1 MRLARFSVKNVLLI
15 NLSMVTILLLGAYA
29 FLVLPREASP
39 DINFNWAFVTTPYP
53 GAAPIEVEQLVTIP
67 LEEAIREVSDVNM
80 VTSTSSE
87 GLSFISVKFA
97 QNMSR
102 DEFDKRFQDL
112 QTHIRAAEV
121 PDGAEDPDVRKLN
134 TQDWWPVVSVVVS
147 GSVPEPVM
155 NQIAEDLVDL
165 YEQYDDVGALTV
177 AGKREREIWVEADPD
192 AMNSLDIGF
201 QSVVQALASR
211 NLNVPGGE
219 LRPGGRGEFLVRTLG
234 EIETVEEIE
243 RVVIRTGPA
252 GRQVQIRDVAEVSD
266 TFEKPAMYSRLD
278 GEPCVTINVAKKRG
292 SSTIDVVED
301 VRGVTAKYESERLV
315 PGARLTLVNDSSEY
329 IIDIIDKLQSNAVFG
344 IIFVALA
351 LWLFIGWRAA
361 LAVVVGMPVT
371 FAVTFLFMHAT
382 GRSLD
387 GNALF
392 GLVLVLGMIV
402 DHAIVITENCVRHI
416 QMGKPK
422 AQAVI
427 DGVGEVFQPVL
438 AATLTT
444 IAAFLPLMLMPGIMG
459 AFMRIIPVVVTLA
472 LVASNFEAFLI
483 LPAHIKDWT
492 KERGSSG
499 ARADHRWFKALR
511 AVYLRLLR
519 RVLRRRYIAVALFVL
534 IAAGSAFL
542 IPLVGVQMFEGD
554 PLSRFYVR
562 VWMPLGTS
570 LETTDE
576 ILKEVEEIAMGLPE
590 DDVNAIVSTAGMLLD
605 DEGTRVGDRYGQ
617 VLIDIPDGSGRSRPI
632 PEILA
637 DMRLRCSRLTGY
649 EKIRFTLDEGG
660 PPTGKPVEVKVKGP
674 DFENLQALVEEL
686 KDELASMPGVYDIG
700 DDFSPGKEELRIA
713 VNDERAR
720 LHGLDAAQIAMF
732 VRTAVNG
739 ATATSIRDGNDDID
753 VIVKVKGGSE
763 SSLER
768 VKGLRIALPGGGGSL
783 PLREVASFE
792 TGRGYSDI
800 LRFEYERSI
809 TVFAEVDPS
818 IASSVAVNRE
828 MEARFADLGKRYPG
842 YRLDYRGE
850 FAEFRDAFSS
860 LAGLFAL
867 GVFIIF
873 LLLTAQFKSLIQ
885 PFIILF
891 TIPFAFVGAVVGLI
905 AIRSPFSIM
914 TLYGIVALAGIVVN
928 DSIVLIDFINKRRLA
943 GAGRWRA
950 VMKGGALRLRPVL
963 LTSITTI
970 AGLLPMALGI
980 GGGSEVWAPLAN
992 TIVWGLSAATFM
1004 TLFLVPALYA
1014 IADDAASLREK
1025 LRLSRAAAAEPEPMP
1040 AD

>member
-15 NLSMVTILLLGAYA
+15 NLAMATILLLGAYA
-29 FLVLPREASP
+29 FLALPREASP
-39 DINFNWAFVTTPYP
+39 DINFNWAFVTTVYP

-67 LEEAIREVSDVNM
+67 MEEAVREVSDINM

-102 DEFDKRFQDL
+102 GDFDKRFQDL
-112 QTHIRAAEV
+112 QTNIRAAEV
-121 PDGAEDPDVRKLN
+121 PDGAEDPDIRKLD
-134 TQDWWPVVSVVVS
+134 TQDWFPVVSVAVS
-147 GSVPEPVM
+147 GQLPEPVM
-155 NQIAEDLVDL
+155 NQIAEDLIDL
-165 YEQYDDVGALTV
+165 YEQNDDVGQLTAV
-177 AGKREREIWVEADPD
+177 GMREREIWVEADPD
-192 AMNSLDIGF
+192 AMNSLDIDF
-201 QSVVQALASR
+201 QSVVQALATR

-234 EIETVEEIE
+234 KINAPEEVR
-243 RVVIRTGPA
+243 RVIIRTGPS
-252 GRQVQIRDVAEVSD
+252 GRQVRVGDVAEVTD
-266 TFEKPAMYSRLD
+266 AFEKARMISRLD
-278 GEPCVTINVAKKRG
+278 GKPCITINVAKKRG
-292 SSTIDVVED
+292 ASTIDVVED
-301 VRGVTAKYESERLV
+301 VREATERYEAERLV
-315 PGARLTLVNDSSEY
+315 PGARLNIVNDSSEY

-344 IIFVALA
+344 IVFVTLA

-371 FAVTFLFMHAT
+371 FAVTFIFMRAT

-387 GNALF
+387 ANALF
-392 GLVLVLGMIV
+392 ALVLVLGMIV
-402 DHAIVITENCVRHI
+402 DHAIVIAENCVRHI

-422 AQAVI
+422 AQAVV
-427 DGVGEVFQPVL
+427 DGAGEVFQPVL

-459 AFMRIIPVVVTLA
+459 AFMRIIPLVVTLA

-483 LPAHIKDWT
+483 LPAHVMDWT
-492 KERGSSG
+492 KPRAKG
-499 ARADHRWFKALR
+499 ARAESRWFRMIRIKYLR
-511 AVYLRLLR
+511 ALR
-519 RVLRRRYIAVALFVL
+519 RVIHRRYLAVALFLL
-534 IAAGSAFL
+534 IAVGSAFL
-542 IPLVGVQMFEGD
+542 APLVGVEMFEGD

-576 ILKEVEEIAMGLPE
+576 LLSEIEEIAMELP
-590 DDVNAIVSTAGMLLD
+590 DTDVAAVVSTAGMLLD
-605 DEGTRVGDRYGQ
+605 DTGTRVGDRYGE
-617 VLIDIPDGSGRSRPI
+617 VLVDMPDGSKESRPI
-632 PEILA
+632 PEIIA

-649 EKIRFTLDEGG
+649 ETIRFTMDEGG

-674 DFENLQALVEEL
+674 DLDRLQALVEEL
-686 KDELASMPGVYDIG
+686 KTELASMPGVYDIG
-700 DDFSPGKEELRIA
+700 DDFSPGKEELRIK

-720 LHGLDAAQIAMF
+720 MHGLDAAQIAMF

-739 ATATSIRDGNDDID
+739 TTATAIRDGNDDVD
-753 VIVKVKGGSE
+753 VIVKVKGGAE
-763 SSLER
+763 SPLER
-768 VKGLRIALPGGGGSL
+768 IKSLRIAAPGGGSI
-783 PLREVASFE
+783 PLRETASFE

-809 TVFAEVDPS
+809 TVFAEVDS
-818 IASSVAVNRE
+818 TIASAVTVNRE
-828 MEARFADLGKRYPG
+828 METRFANLGKRYPG
-842 YRLDYRGE
+842 YRLDFRGE

-928 DSIVLIDFINKRRLA
+928 DSIVLIDFINKRRA
-943 GAGRWRA
+943 NGAGRWRA
-950 VMKGGALRLRPVL
+950 VLKGGALRLRPVL

-1014 IADDAASLREK
+1014 IADDAAKFR
-1025 LRLSRAAAAEPEPMP
+1025 RRRARRVSR
-1040 AD
+1040 

>member
-15 NLSMVTILLLGAYA
+15 NLAMATILLLGAYA

-67 LEEAIREVSDVNM
+67 MEEAIREVSDVNM

-102 DEFDKRFQDL
+102 DDFDKRFQDL
-112 QTHIRAAEV
+112 QTNIRAAEV
-121 PDGAEDPDVRKLN
+121 PDGAEDPDIRKLD
-134 TQDWWPVVSVVVS
+134 TQDWWPVVSVAVS
-147 GSVPEPVM
+147 GQLPEPVM
-155 NQIAEDLVDL
+155 NQIAEDLMDL
-165 YEQYDDVGALTV
+165 YEQNNDVGQLTAV
-177 AGKREREIWVEADPD
+177 GMREREIWVEADPD
-192 AMNSLDIGF
+192 AMNSLGIGF
-201 QSVVQALASR
+201 QSVVQALAAR

-234 EIETVEEIE
+234 KINAPEEVRQVI
-243 RVVIRTGPA
+243 IRTGPS
-252 GRQVQIRDVAEVSD
+252 GRQVRVGDVAEVTD
-266 TFEKPAMYSRLD
+266 AFEKARMISRLD
-278 GEPCVTINVAKKRG
+278 GEPCITINVAKKRG
-292 SSTIDVVED
+292 ASTIDVVDD
-301 VRGVTAKYESERLV
+301 VRELTARYEAERLV
-315 PGARLTLVNDSSEY
+315 PGARLNLVNDSSEY

-344 IIFVALA
+344 IVFVTLA

-371 FAVTFLFMHAT
+371 FAVTFIFMRAT

-402 DHAIVITENCVRHI
+402 DHAIVIAENCVRHL
-416 QMGKPK
+416 QMDKSK

-459 AFMRIIPVVVTLA
+459 AFMRIIPLVVTLA

-483 LPAHIKDWT
+483 LPAHVMDWT
-492 KERGSSG
+492 KPRAKGT
-499 ARADHRWFKALR
+499 RADNRWFR
-511 AVYLRLLR
+511 TIRFQYLRLLR
-519 RVLRRRYIAVALFVL
+519 RVVQRRYLAVALFLL
-534 IAAGSAFL
+534 IAVGSAFL
-542 IPLVGVQMFEGD
+542 VPLVGVEMFEGD

-576 ILKEVEEIAMGLPE
+576 MLSEIEKIAMELP
-590 DDVNAIVSTAGMLLD
+590 DTDVSAVVSTAGMLLD

-617 VLIDIPDGSGRSRPI
+617 VLVDIPDGSKESRSI

-637 DMRLRCSRLTGY
+637 DMRMRCSRLTGY
-649 EKIRFTLDEGG
+649 EMIRFTMDEGG

-674 DFENLQALVEEL
+674 DLERLQELVEEL
-686 KDELASMPGVYDIG
+686 KGELATMPGVYDIG
-700 DDFSPGKEELRIA
+700 DNFSPGKEELRIK

-720 LHGLDAAQIAMF
+720 MHGLDAAQIAMF

-739 ATATSIRDGNDDID
+739 TTATAIRDGNDDVD
-753 VIVKVKGGSE
+753 VIVKVKGGAE
-763 SSLER
+763 SPLER
-768 VKGLRIALPGGGGSL
+768 IKNLRIAAPGGGSL
-783 PLREVASFE
+783 PLRETAAFE

-809 TVFAEVDPS
+809 SVFAEVDPT
-818 IASSVAVNRE
+818 IASAVAVNRE
-828 MEARFADLGKRYPG
+828 MENRFANLSKRYPG
-842 YRLDYRGE
+842 YRLDFRGE
-850 FAEFRDAFSS
+850 FAEFRDAFNS

-905 AIRSPFSIM
+905 AIRAPFSLM

-928 DSIVLIDFINKRRLA
+928 DSIVLIDFINKRRSN

-950 VMKGGALRLRPVL
+950 VLKGGALRLRPVL

-992 TIVWGLSAATFM
+992 TIVWGLSSATFM

-1014 IADDAASLREK
+1014 IADDAAQFRERLRARRPS
-1025 LRLSRAAAAEPEPMP
+1025 RLEAAAVS